1 MYQTGLLLHFF
12 DSGTGKGRLA
22 HRRVSIGADTRFC
35 LVGHRVERERFG
47 PKTSSW
53 GIFSPTVRESLSIFF
68 LQLSNVGEEEAVTS
82 KEALVGVSCITERS
96 RRMSAERLRE
106 GTCAFLFG
114 CSLGL
119 WSGGLKLGRSR
130 RRVG

>member
-47 PKTSSW
+47 PKTSSG
-53 GIFSPTVRESLSIFF
+53 GIFWPTVRESLSIFL
-68 LQLSNVGEEEAVTS
+68 LQSSNVGEEEAVTS
-82 KEALVGVSCITERS
+82 KEALVGVSCIT
-96 RRMSAERLRE
+96 
-106 GTCAFLFG
+106 
-114 CSLGL
+114 
-119 WSGGLKLGRSR
+119 
-130 RRVG
+130 